1 MISKEGCESP
11 TGQISTV
18 AFARP
23 AKGRSQYI
31 QYPGGVISKSPFEIG
46 AADFRIF
53 LNLVTLDRYLI
64 LCQGNKKGKIKDLK
78 FILSPFYQRNILILM
93 SYAVNHLL

>member
-1 MISKEGCESP
+1 MSP
-11 TGQISTV
+11 QRGKLVPWHLLDLPRAGVSTIP
-18 AFARP
+18 R
-23 AKGRSQYI
+23 
-31 QYPGGVISKSPFEIG
+31 GVISKSPFELG

-53 LNLVTLDRYLI
+53 VNLVTLDRYLI
-64 LCQGNKKGKIKDLK
+64 LCQGNKKGKTKDIK